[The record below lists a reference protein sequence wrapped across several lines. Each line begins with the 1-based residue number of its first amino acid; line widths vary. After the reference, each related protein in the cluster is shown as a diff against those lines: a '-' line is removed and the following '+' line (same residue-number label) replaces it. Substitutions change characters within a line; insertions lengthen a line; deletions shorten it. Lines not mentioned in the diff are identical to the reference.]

1 MNRAA
6 AEAVGDRVAVVVP
19 TRDRPEQLRR
29 CLDAL
34 SIQTLGDIDVIVVDD
49 GSASARRVE
58 ETVALVSNVRL
69 IRTKHRGPA
78 AARNAGVA
86 AAGGAFV
93 CFTDD
98 DCEPDREWVARLVDA
113 LKSGADVVAGT
124 VENGCPDDLFASAWH
139 AIVDYL
145 GQTAGTSGGAFAP
158 SNNIACRIDV
168 ARAIPFDETYENA
181 AGEDR
186 DWAARVVAAGHRIAR
201 EPRARVVHR
210 QALDFRGFMRQ
221 HFRYGRGAHT
231 FRRAR
236 GGIERPAFYIRLI
249 AYGFSRGF
257 TIGVLV
263 AIAQAATAAGFFAAR
278 AGTWSGQ
285 RPQ

>member
-1 MNRAA
+1 MATRAVE
-6 AEAVGDRVAVVVP
+6 EAVAG
-19 TRDRPEQLRR
+19 THM
-29 CLDAL
+29 
-34 SIQTLGDIDVIVVDD
+34 
-49 GSASARRVE
+49 
-58 ETVALVSNVRL
+58 VRL
-69 IRTKHRGPA
+69 IRTERRGPA

-86 AAGGAFV
+86 AAKGAFV

-98 DCEPDREWVARLVDA
+98 DCEPDPDWVSLLVA
-113 LKSGADVVAGT
+113 SLRSGADVVAGP
-124 VENGCPDDLFASAWH
+124 VENGCPDNSFASAWH

-158 SNNIACRIDV
+158 SNNVACRIDV

-236 GGIERPAFYIRLI
+236 GGIERPAFYLRLI

-257 TIGVLV
+257 TTGVLV

-278 AGTWSGQ
+278 AGTRPRR